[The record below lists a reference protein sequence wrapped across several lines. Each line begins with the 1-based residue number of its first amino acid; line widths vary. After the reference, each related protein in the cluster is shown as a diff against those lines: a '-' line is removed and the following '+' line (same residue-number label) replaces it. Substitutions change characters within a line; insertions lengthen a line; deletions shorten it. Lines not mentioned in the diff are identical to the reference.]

1 VSAFYV
7 SNRKD
12 GFVLS
17 GSILAKSKFYGN
29 SLSAILDG
37 VGRLVFLKRGED
49 YLITMPYAH
58 CKGSGSFCTLFGYN
72 WLYDCFVAYLCLF
85 NDYFTSE
92 LELASLPQF
101 LLLVLSVLEENI
113 WR

>member
-7 SNRKD
+7 SNRED

-37 VGRLVFLKRGED
+37 VARLVFLKRGED
-49 YLITMPYAH
+49 YLLTMPYAH
-58 CKGSGSFCTLFGYN
+58 CKGSRILHLC
-72 WLYDCFVAYLCLF
+72 YL
-85 NDYFTSE
+85 T
-92 LELASLPQF
+92 
-101 LLLVLSVLEENI
+101 V
-113 WR
+113 

>member
-37 VGRLVFLKRGED
+37 VGRLVFLKRGEE
-49 YLITMPYAH
+49 YLLTMPYAH
-58 CKGSGSFCTLFGYN
+58 CKGNKIFADILKSVTNSIFIVIHNTS
-72 WLYDCFVAYLCLF
+72 ALF
-85 NDYFTSE
+85 NVILFSEKLNDFT
-92 LELASLPQF
+92 
-101 LLLVLSVLEENI
+101 LSKVYVDLYSA
-113 WR
+113 

>member
-1 VSAFYV
+1 MSAFYV

-49 YLITMPYAH
+49 YLLTMPYAH
-58 CKGSGSFCTLFGYN
+58 CKGSETFDGTYPQYGI
-72 WLYDCFVAYLCLF
+72 F
-85 NDYFTSE
+85 NYSVNITS
-92 LELASLPQF
+92 
-101 LLLVLSVLEENI
+101 LVLKFSVSFSALAVLV
-113 WR
+113 W

>member
-1 VSAFYV
+1 VSAFYI

-37 VGRLVFLKRGED
+37 VGRLMFLKRGED
-49 YLITMPYAH
+49 YLLTMPYAH
-58 CKGSGSFCTLFGYN
+58 CKGNISIC
-72 WLYDCFVAYLCLF
+72 WLF
-85 NDYFTSE
+85 NATHNFE
-92 LELASLPQF
+92 CA
-101 LLLVLSVLEENI
+101 VVK
-113 WR
+113 